1 MKYQKVKKI
10 FTLLIIAFGLA
21 IIPVDKSSAL
31 SGSLSCAPTSINPG
45 ATSTCTLSA
54 NATEGGISG
63 GEAKIS
69 VSGSLTLGAVG
80 TTGWTN
86 IGSEGDISLLPN
98 SVAKFDSSVV
108 LATFSVTAGST
119 AGQSG
124 TVTVSGILLNDASL
138 AEVPVTD
145 KTAAISIVAPATQ
158 TPAATQTPVTQ
169 TPATQT
175 PATQTPAKKA
185 TPPTAPTSNDTSKSG
200 NTYLSSISLSDS
212 SIDFYKDTTEYSF
225 TVPYSVT
232 NIEVMTVLED
242 EKSSVTVGGNTDL
255 AVGEN
260 TITIL
265 VTAEN
270 GATRT
275 YTLIATRENDNKL
288 AKTMKEEPKSNP
300 AALFAV
306 IALPLVGLI
315 AIIIAVIMI
324 IKRKKNKLIIPDSNP
339 VPGQPESF
347 GSGGLTEPA
356 ETYSDSTT
364 NSIPPSIDEYTPYEQ
379 PTIDQPM
386 EATPTEYTVPA
397 EATPTTTPPIDAQ
410 PVDEVMPQNNY
421 FK

>member
-1 MKYQKVKKI
+1 MIKKYLLMTVFVI
-10 FTLLIIAFGLA
+10 TLLLPGAKAAAF
-21 IIPVDKSSAL
+21 
-31 SGSLSCAPTSINPG
+31 SGTVNLSCAKTTINPG
-45 ATSTCTLSA
+45 ETTTCSLNGSSTDGVMGGFSGSFGVTGSSASIDDESFKKGKEWSDVIDKKNLMLINAAGASGNFTMVTFSVIAGTSIGDSTVLFSNTSV
-54 NATEGGISG
+54 TGGDSG
-63 GEAKIS
+63 TMSINVNPVKIS
-69 VSGSLTLGAVG
+69 VV
-80 TTGWTN
+80 
-86 IGSEGDISLLPN
+86 E
-98 SVAKFDSSVV
+98 
-108 LATFSVTAGST
+108 
-119 AGQSG
+119 
-124 TVTVSGILLNDASL
+124 
-138 AEVPVTD
+138 
-145 KTAAISIVAPATQ
+145 PAT
-158 TPAATQTPVTQ
+158 A
-169 TPATQT
+169 
-175 PATQTPAKKA
+175 QTPAKKA

-242 EKSSVTVGGNTDL
+242 EKSSVTVEGNTDL